1 MSKLS
6 VEIKGDNWTT
16 TYLSLNTDI
25 HTAFINAIRNT
36 KYGIKRV
43 IIEVES
49 QNEVDNARVF

>member
-6 VEIKGDNWTT
+6 VEIKGNSWAT

-25 HTAFINAIRNT
+25 HTTFINALRNT

-49 QNEVDNARVF
+49 QNEVDNAKVF